1 MNIKEARDEIIH
13 TVKAYLQKDE
23 NGAYCIPPVNQRPL
37 LLMGPPGIGKT
48 RIMEQA
54 ARACGVALVSYTI
67 THHTRQSAVGLPT
80 LQKETLGGKERTVT
94 VYTMSEIIGSI
105 YRRMEETGLKEG
117 ILFLDE
123 INCVSETLAPTML
136 QFLQNKTFG
145 NEAVPEGWVIAAAG
159 NPPEYNRSV
168 REFDIV
174 TLDRVRR
181 MDITPDFSVW
191 MEYARGQRLHP
202 AILSYLSLR
211 PQHFYTVVPDV
222 DGARFVTARGWEDLS
237 RLLTVYEQLS
247 IPVDA
252 GVVGEFLQHEEIA
265 RDVAAYFDLYKKYRD
280 DYGVEGI
287 LQGSPSPQA
296 FQRVYKA
303 PFDERLSLV
312 NLLLSGLFT
321 RFAGALDR
329 EDVVDDCYA
338 FLKQYRTAL
347 ATAAESPAA
356 LYRALLQQR
365 ETVLQQQKAAGLLS
379 PRALSLRQDAQRALL
394 TLTPSALEGDAAFEE
409 CRRGVEA
416 LVGEKEEWED
426 RAESALDHALDFVE
440 AAFEN
445 GQESVVF
452 LTELAL
458 HPDANR
464 FLSGHPND
472 RFAQKSRTLL
482 LSSRREALLDT
493 LRRG

>member
-1 MNIKEARDEIIH
+1 M
-13 TVKAYLQKDE
+13 
-23 NGAYCIPPVNQRPL
+23 
-37 LLMGPPGIGKT
+37 
-48 RIMEQA
+48 
-54 ARACGVALVSYTI
+54 
-67 THHTRQSAVGLPT
+67 
-80 LQKETLGGKERTVT
+80 
-94 VYTMSEIIGSI
+94 
-105 YRRMEETGLKEG
+105 
-117 ILFLDE
+117 LF
-123 INCVSETLAPTML
+123 
-136 QFLQNKTFG
+136 
-145 NEAVPEGWVIAAAG
+145 
-159 NPPEYNRSV
+159 RS
-168 REFDIV
+168 
-174 TLDRVRR
+174 
-181 MDITPDFSVW
+181 
-191 MEYARGQRLHP
+191 
-202 AILSYLSLR
+202 
-211 PQHFYTVVPDV
+211 
-222 DGARFVTARGWEDLS
+222 
-237 RLLTVYEQLS
+237 
-247 IPVDA
+247 
-252 GVVGEFLQHEEIA
+252 
-265 RDVAAYFDLYKKYRD
+265 YKKYRD
-280 DYGVEGI
+280 DYGVESI

-338 FLKQYRTAL
+338 FLKEYRTSL
-347 ATAAESPAA
+347 AAAAESPAA

-365 ETVLQQQKAAGLLS
+365 ETALQKQKAAGLLS

-409 CRRGVEA
+409 CRRGFEA

>member
-1 MNIKEARDEIIH
+1 MNIQEAKQEIKNALRTYFRRDEAGRY
-13 TVKAYLQKDE
+13 VFPA
-23 NGAYCIPPVNQRPL
+23 ACQRPL

-48 RIMEQA
+48 AVVAQA
-54 ARACGVALVSYTI
+54 AAEAGVGSVSYTM
-67 THHTRQSAVGLPT
+67 THHTRQSAIGLPRIETRDYQGTPVSVTSYT
-80 LQKETLGGKERTVT
+80 LSEIVAAVYDCMERT
-94 VYTMSEIIGSI
+94 GNQ
-105 YRRMEETGLKEG
+105 EG

-338 FLKQYRTAL
+338 FLKEYRTAL
-347 ATAAESPAA
+347 AAAAESPAA

-365 ETVLQQQKAAGLLS
+365 ETALQQQKAAGLLS

-394 TLTPSALEGDAAFEE
+394 ALTPSALEGDAAFEE
-409 CRRGVEA
+409 CRRGFEA